1 MKKQPAKKQPPKK
14 QSAKKQSAK
23 KTTAK
28 IKVEKK
34 NPKKDYSYIDVIRK
48 DKKGRTADVRCMY
61 SGGDSSPYVLEMI
74 CNEVRTLKL
83 GDTLTIIPVEILTT
97 K

>member
-1 MKKQPAKKQPPKK
+1 MKKQTAKKQPLKKLAPKK
-14 QSAKKQSAK
+14 QLAK

-28 IKVEKK
+28 K
-34 NPKKDYSYIDVIRK
+34 NPKRDYSYIDVIRK

-61 SGGDSSPYVLEMI
+61 SGGDSSPYILEMI

-83 GDTLTIIPVEILTT
+83 GESLTIVPVEILKT